1 MDREL
6 TYYWIPTDVEDPYL
20 SHSGVHLRN
29 HENGTHLSLK
39 PVFLRE
45 WHFINETYSPQYNKH
60 FPLIPH
66 RYEQYETVKI
76 ISKGDIQGVGYREHV
91 RNATFRKNISGYV
104 QYLESDDVEIIAEVE
119 DNELTKFI
127 EDINVSEYP
136 IDVHNINVTWQEST
150 GEFKKFEIIPGNKDQ
165 RLFELIYVAVTR
177 LCRALENTSMN
188 QEK

>member
-1 MDREL
+1 MKR
-6 TYYWIPTDVEDPYL
+6 
-20 SHSGVHLRN
+20 
-29 HENGTHLSLK
+29 
-39 PVFLRE
+39 
-45 WHFINETYSPQYNKH
+45 
-60 FPLIPH
+60 
-66 RYEQYETVKI
+66 VKI
-76 ISKGDIQGVGYREHV
+76 ISKGDVQGVGYREHV

-104 QYLESDDVEIIAEVE
+104 QYLESDDVKIIAEGE

-136 IDVHNINVTWQEST
+136 IDVHNINVTWEEST

-165 RLFELIYVAVTR
+165 GLFELIYVAVTR